1 MKIVRS
7 VMHLVLASATATTA
21 FAQGSPPPGGAPQ
34 GAQQVAPPVGPPSA
48 AAQPPAARGGARPG
62 ARAPGRMGMPQ
73 GLAEDDPRRLAMER
87 RFQDRLL
94 TVVKQR
100 LSLNDDQVARL
111 RDVAS
116 KTEDDRRALR
126 RDELTARF
134 AMRQELLAA
143 DKANDARV
151 ADLLDQLPKL
161 ERRRVELME
170 REQRELAKFLSPVQR
185 ARYFG
190 LQEEL
195 RRGMQE
201 LQQQRLMAPD
211 SVAPGA
217 RGGAGR
223 GAAQLRRNRLRP
235 PPL

>member
-1 MKIVRS
+1 MKLVRS
-7 VMHLVLASATATTA
+7 LMHLVLASAAATTA
-21 FAQGSPPPGGAPQ
+21 VAQGNPPAGSPPS
-34 GAQQVAPPVGPPSA
+34 AQQVAPPLGPPSA
-48 AAQPPAARGGARPG
+48 AAQPPAARGAVRPG

-73 GLAEDDPRRLAMER
+73 GLAEDDPRRIAMER

-151 ADLLDQLPKL
+151 ADLLEQLPKL

-170 REQRELAKFLSPVQR
+170 REQRELAKFLTPVQR

-201 LQQQRLMAPD
+201 LQQQRLLAPD
-211 SVAPGA
+211 SLAPGA

-223 GAAQLRRNRLRP
+223 GAAQLRRNRLPP